1 MTVQEYASAFIE
13 GYASATGFTNWD
25 WYITVYEDFAQIKT
39 RDSGT
44 VEYTFDDTMSRF
56 AIQDRLVQAVRRAEE
71 EAALGLQDAV
81 VMMLGDIKHDSLT
94 EEEKSKPRI
103 GVTRYI

>member
-1 MTVQEYASAFIE
+1 MTLQEYAHAFIS

-25 WYITVYEDFAQIKT
+25 WYITVYEDFVQIKT
-39 RDSGT
+39 RDSGD

-56 AIQDRLVQAVRRAEE
+56 VIQDKLVQAVRRAEE
-71 EAALGLQDAV
+71 EADLRLQDAIV
-81 VMMLGDIKHDSLT
+81 MLGDIKHDSLT

-103 GVTRYI
+103 GVTRYK